1 MCVCACVHARAFFVF
16 LAPTCWCMWRQEVNG
31 LRLGTFLYHPAPY
44 FWRQG
49 FSLIPELTDLERLV
63 SLQVLETLRSPVVEI
78 AGTWSY
84 LCFSFCFCLF
94 AGIRDLNSALYA
106 LETSTLLMS
115 LFLLPQTL
123 VAKKKDVNVT
133 KCRETC
139 QWVTSKFILGVNRVS
154 PHAGSTH
161 HLKQPGRGR
170 SRRRSL
176 TVGSNEPWVVTG
188 KVCGGQQGGLGAW
201 MYTERV
207 KPLEAKR
214 YLKRVGT
221 LEYARRHVPRTSLSR
236 ESIASRKGAKRQA
249 SCWDPCLSMSKCPTV
264 AVKIRS

>member
-1 MCVCACVHARAFFVF
+1 MWWYRQTKKGKDLIVLLSVKCMCVCACVHARAFFVF
-16 LAPTCWCMWRQEVNG
+16 LAPTCGCVWRQEVNG

-123 VAKKKDVNVT
+123 VAKKKML
-133 KCRETC
+133 
-139 QWVTSKFILGVNRVS
+139 TSPN
-154 PHAGSTH
+154 AG
-161 HLKQPGRGR
+161 
-170 SRRRSL
+170 
-176 TVGSNEPWVVTG
+176 
-188 KVCGGQQGGLGAW
+188 
-201 MYTERV
+201 
-207 KPLEAKR
+207 KP
-214 YLKRVGT
+214 
-221 LEYARRHVPRTSLSR
+221 
-236 ESIASRKGAKRQA
+236 ASE
-249 SCWDPCLSMSKCPTV
+249 
-264 AVKIRS
+264 